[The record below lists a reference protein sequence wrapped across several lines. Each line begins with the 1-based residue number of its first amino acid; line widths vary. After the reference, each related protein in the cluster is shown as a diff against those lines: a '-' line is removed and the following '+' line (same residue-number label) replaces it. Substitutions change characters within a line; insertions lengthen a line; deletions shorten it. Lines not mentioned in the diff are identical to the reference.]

1 MGLLDQL
8 WDDTVA
14 GPRPETGL
22 GRLRKH
28 SSFGFRPNSGGKG
41 LAFPFHSFFFFS
53 DLILDLMPE
62 GAAADGGIAR
72 SEGGGGGVE
81 VRVTRSIMIKRP
93 AGCPSPGNATPPA
106 SPGGSTPPI
115 SPFSGKGL
123 FGVQQI
129 VALPMFYH
137 AKHLAILG
145 LTGYFSGA
153 NQEAGSGTG
162 FGGNHHPMHMKEWWE
177 EEGKEEEWWVLDRQI
192 LLLLMR
198 FKLP

>member
-53 DLILDLMPE
+53 DLILDLM
-62 GAAADGGIAR
+62 R
-72 SEGGGGGVE
+72 
-81 VRVTRSIMIKRP
+81 
-93 AGCPSPGNATPPA
+93 
-106 SPGGSTPPI
+106 
-115 SPFSGKGL
+115 
-123 FGVQQI
+123 
-129 VALPMFYH
+129 
-137 AKHLAILG
+137 

-198 FKLP
+198 FELP

>member
-28 SSFGFRPNSGGKG
+28 SSFGFRPNSGGK
-41 LAFPFHSFFFFS
+41 A
-53 DLILDLMPE
+53 E

-72 SEGGGGGVE
+72 SEGGGGDVE

-106 SPGGSTPPI
+106 SPAGSTPPI
-115 SPFSGKGL
+115 SPFS
-123 FGVQQI
+123 
-129 VALPMFYH
+129 
-137 AKHLAILG
+137 G

-162 FGGNHHPMHMKEWWE
+162 LGGNHHPMHMKEWWE
-177 EEGKEEEWWVLDRQI
+177 EEGKEEEEWWVLDRRI

-198 FKLP
+198 FELC